1 MQEAYEGA
9 HHPEIKVVEFSY
21 YNAAVDLLE
30 RNLTR
35 ERSGRIA
42 ILDESGTHTYAEL
55 SERTNRCANA
65 LLSLGIQPEQR
76 VLLCLYDSID
86 FPACFLGAIKAG
98 IVPVPI
104 NTMWSVS

>member
-1 MQEAYEGA
+1 MRLFTSVHTETGF
-9 HHPEIKVVEFSY
+9 VEFSY

-30 RNLTR
+30 RNLTPDR
-35 ERSGRIA
+35 AGRIA
-42 ILDESGTHTYAEL
+42 VVDEGGSHTYAEL
-55 SERTNRCANA
+55 AERAHRCANA
-65 LLSLGIQPEQR
+65 LRALDIQAEQR

-104 NTMWSVS
+104 NTM